1 MKYRVYDTNTNKYV
15 TDDYDWIITP
25 DGCLYINLYGG
36 DSRPIPGNTD
46 YRPNCIAEFS
56 TGEVD
61 KNGVEIF
68 EGDIVSMPA
77 WRGGKW
83 NAAVYFERGKFAVNG
98 SNYGFK
104 DLKSRVY
111 EVIGTIHDSKEV
123 YML

>member
-1 MKYRVYDTNTNKYV
+1 MKYRVYDTKANKYV

-25 DGCLYINLYGG
+25 AGHLYMNLYGG
-36 DSRPIPGNTD
+36 DSRPILGNTD

-77 WRGGKW
+77 YLGGKW
-83 NAAVYFERGKFAVNG
+83 NTAVYFKGGKFAVNG

-104 DLKSRVY
+104 DLKSHAY
-111 EVIGTIHDSKEV
+111 EVIGTIHNDKK
-123 YML
+123 